1 MKIRKSSLSR
11 HLQKC
16 DWYCKTN
23 EIPPETEID
32 KSGQQQA
39 QLNETPQESI
49 DKISEQHDN
58 TIQDDNTTCVKI
70 QIEIRVIK
78 NDDGTTVY
86 NQDPIEI
93 NGVPMILV
101 PVSSVETIQLSENA
115 STNGKFNWFE

>member
-1 MKIRKSSLSR
+1 M
-11 HLQKC
+11 
-16 DWYCKTN
+16 T
-23 EIPPETEID
+23 
-32 KSGQQQA
+32 
-39 QLNETPQESI
+39 
-49 DKISEQHDN
+49 
-58 TIQDDNTTCVKI
+58 
-70 QIEIRVIK
+70 K